1 MRWLRLD
8 PELLRITKK
17 LVKISILVMAL
28 VAIYMLFTYVFP
40 ILGKILS
47 ILPGLFLPFIL
58 ALILAVLAEPVV
70 ELFELR
76 LKFKRVWAVLLS
88 LVLIIGGF
96 LSVLSLLVSM
106 VIKEMSDLYRAAIS
120 HSNQI
125 TAQVMETIRHFRIF
139 YGQLHLPDQMQAGLQ
154 NGLVKALEGLQNLLS
169 NSIDVLI
176 QFFAVLP
183 GLLVFI
189 MIGTVATFFIIKD
202 RALLR
207 GLVIGIIPSSARS
220 TSRDVLKELLGA
232 LTGFLKAYSILI
244 SITTILTLVSLKIL
258 GVKYVLTISL
268 LVGLADILPVLGPGA
283 VFLPW
288 IVWQFINGRTG
299 MGISLLAVY
308 IIISVVRQFLEPKIV
323 GDNIGLHPLTTLISL
338 YVGLQL
344 GGAVGLILGP
354 VTVVI
359 FIACYRAGV
368 FDRFDWRKNVE

>member
-1 MRWLRLD
+1 VRWLRLD

-139 YGQLHLPDQMQAGLQ
+139 YGQLHLPTRCRPSA

-207 GLVIGIIPSSARS
+207 GLVIGIIP
-220 TSRDVLKELLGA
+220 LQPA
-232 LTGFLKAYSILI
+232 LPA
-244 SITTILTLVSLKIL
+244 
-258 GVKYVLTISL
+258 
-268 LVGLADILPVLGPGA
+268 A
-283 VFLPW
+283 
-288 IVWQFINGRTG
+288 
-299 MGISLLAVY
+299 M
-308 IIISVVRQFLEPKIV
+308 
-323 GDNIGLHPLTTLISL
+323 
-338 YVGLQL
+338 
-344 GGAVGLILGP
+344 
-354 VTVVI
+354 
-359 FIACYRAGV
+359 C
-368 FDRFDWRKNVE
+368 